1 MDIHSPSRVMRGI
14 GRFIVAGLEV
24 GLGQQHGSLQKT
36 YQRIVD
42 TFTAPP
48 SVEFYP
54 GANSLPEQNQLFAQI
69 AKPNVDGA
77 PVFKLFDQIKSGWS
91 QLWNGLE
98 NISDK
103 FPEHL
108 KTLLEVQTSVQQ
120 PVLATPSF
128 SAPVQLPPIV
138 TKPLIAGAPSTQTAQ
153 ASKQHQIT
161 VEGDSISIYVT
172 AQPGQSTQDIAAE
185 VQRQLRSYERE
196 SNAGT

>member
-1 MDIHSPSRVMRGI
+1 MEW
-14 GRFIVAGLEV
+14 A
-24 GLGQQHGSLQKT
+24 
-36 YQRIVD
+36 
-42 TFTAPP
+42 
-48 SVEFYP
+48 
-54 GANSLPEQNQLFAQI
+54 
-69 AKPNVDGA
+69 
-77 PVFKLFDQIKSGWS
+77 
-91 QLWNGLE
+91 E

-120 PVLATPSF
+120 PALATPSF

-138 TKPLIAGAPSTQTAQ
+138 TKPLIAGAPSTPTAQ

-196 SNAGT
+196 KAMRVRDQFWDNQ

>member
-1 MDIHSPSRVMRGI
+1 MLD
-14 GRFIVAGLEV
+14 EV
-24 GLGQQHGSLQKT
+24 P
-36 YQRIVD
+36 I
-42 TFTAPP
+42 
-48 SVEFYP
+48 
-54 GANSLPEQNQLFAQI
+54 
-69 AKPNVDGA
+69 
-77 PVFKLFDQIKSGWS
+77 FKLFDQIKSGWR

-120 PVLATPSF
+120 PALATPSF

-138 TKPLIAGAPSTQTAQ
+138 TKPLIAGAPSTPTAQ

-196 SNAGT
+196 KAMRVRDQFWDNQ